1 MTERGRK
8 EGRVSAKSTEKVRNQ
23 ILLKKSEKAK
33 KGKGKRN
40 GNGNCENSEGFEE
53 RRKRT

>member
-1 MTERGRK
+1 M
-8 EGRVSAKSTEKVRNQ
+8 SAKSTEKVRNQ
-23 ILLKKSEKAK
+23 FLLKKSEKAK
-33 KGKGKRN
+33 KGKGKGN

>member
-1 MTERGRK
+1 M
-8 EGRVSAKSTEKVRNQ
+8 SAKSTEKVRNQ